1 MENKKYEFCKGKY
14 LLGYGPRY
22 GNINTEINLIEN
34 NIEIIKKEE
43 IFFLFYKK
51 EKIILNMKCKITDIN
66 SIQYKKS
73 FSWGWILWTLL
84 CIIGCIKNLDW
95 GWIVGVIL
103 GLFFIKTKNLYIST
117 TDGDVHIPDGGSFGS
132 DKIKEM
138 IASIEKINSN
148 VNANL

>member
-1 MENKKYEFCKGKY
+1 
-14 LLGYGPRY
+14 
-22 GNINTEINLIEN
+22 
-34 NIEIIKKEE
+34 
-43 IFFLFYKK
+43 
-51 EKIILNMKCKITDIN
+51 MKCKITDIN

-138 IASIEKINSN
+138 IHAAVHTENPNKCVSFKQQIHPCRQNN
-148 VNANL
+148 QHQP